1 MSRSVFDD
9 WLAELKVGDN
19 VVRRVGFRN
28 HRLTTIERVTATQFV
43 LKDGGRARRVNGR
56 IMGVTDNTR
65 LEIPTPMLV
74 EKIEHAKPSDWLGRT
89 QPTLLQLKA
98 MKKAHDDNA

>member
-1 MSRSVFDD
+1 MSRSIFDD
-9 WLAELKVGDN
+9 WLAELKVD
-19 VVRRVGFRN
+19 
-28 HRLTTIERVTATQFV
+28 
-43 LKDGGRARRVNGR
+43 
-56 IMGVTDNTR
+56 DNTR

-74 EKIEHAKPSDWLGRT
+74 EKIEHAKLSDWLGRT

>member
-1 MSRSVFDD
+1 MSRSIFDD

-19 VVRRVGFRN
+19 VVRRVGFRK

-43 LKDGGRARRVNGR
+43 LKDGGRARRANGR
-56 IMGVTDNTR
+56 IMGDTR

-74 EKIEHAKPSDWLGRT
+74 EKIEHAKLSDWLGRT